1 MRDILFRARDYN
13 GNWRYGNLCHYIDDS
28 DPEYK
33 ADEYYTIRE
42 LDVRDVD
49 YEDAESV
56 VIPETIGQL
65 VWKSSDGAHE
75 VWEGDIIECRL
86 FRCFPHSIC
95 MAVWDTNTLSFR
107 LRWPGQIQYRSKYSF
122 VDFLG
127 DLFTEGEG
135 VVIGN
140 IHDNPNLFNEDKKKP
155 EGFKETES

>member
-1 MRDILFRARDYN
+1 MRDILFRGRDYH

-28 DPEYK
+28 NPMYK
-33 ADEYYTIRE
+33 TDEFYTIRAQE
-42 LDVRDVD
+42 VD
-49 YEDAESV
+49 CEEEEV

-86 FRCFPHSIC
+86 FGVYPSIC
-95 MAVWDTNTLSFR
+95 MAVWDINSLSFR
-107 LRWPGQIQYRSKYSF
+107 LRWPGQVQYSSKYSF

-127 DLFTEGEG
+127 NLFAEGEG

-140 IHDNPNLFNEDKKKP
+140 IHDNPRLFKKKP
-155 EGFKETES
+155 ETFKETES

>member
-1 MRDILFRARDYN
+1 MRDILFRGRDYH

-28 DPEYK
+28 NPEYK
-33 ADEYYTIRE
+33 TDEFYTIRAQE
-42 LDVRDVD
+42 VD
-49 YEDAESV
+49 CDEEAV

-65 VWKSSDGAHE
+65 VWKSSDGSHE

-86 FRCFPHSIC
+86 FGCFPCSIC

-127 DLFTEGEG
+127 NLFAEGEG

-140 IHDNPNLFNEDKKKP
+140 IHDNPRLFNEDKKKP
-155 EGFKETES
+155 EDFKETES

>member
-13 GNWRYGNLCHYIDDS
+13 ENWRYGNLCHYIDDS
-28 DPEYK
+28 IPMCK
-33 ADEYYTIRE
+33 ADEYYTIRAYYAGCDE
-42 LDVRDVD
+42 
-49 YEDAESV
+49 EAV

-86 FRCFPHSIC
+86 FGVYPSIC
-95 MAVWDTNTLSFR
+95 MAVWDINSLSFR
-107 LRWPGQIQYRSKYSF
+107 LRWPGQVQYSSKYSF

-127 DLFTEGEG
+127 NLFAEWEG

-140 IHDNPNLFNEDKKKP
+140 IHDNPRLFNEDKKKP
-155 EGFKETES
+155 EDFKETES

>member
-1 MRDILFRARDYN
+1 MRDILFRGRDYH

-28 DPEYK
+28 NPEYK
-33 ADEYYTIRE
+33 TDEFYTIRAQE
-42 LDVRDVD
+42 VD
-49 YEDAESV
+49 CDEEAV

-65 VWKSSDGAHE
+65 VWKSSDGTHE

-86 FRCFPHSIC
+86 FRGFPSSIC

-107 LRWPGQIQYRSKYSF
+107 LRWLGQIQYRSKYSF

-127 DLFTEGEG
+127 NLFAEGEG

-140 IHDNPNLFNEDKKKP
+140 IHDNPRLFNEDKKKP
-155 EGFKETES
+155 EDFKETES

>member
-1 MRDILFRARDYN
+1 MRDVLFRARDYH

-28 DPEYK
+28 IPMCK
-33 ADEYYTIRE
+33 ADEYYTIRAQ
-42 LDVRDVD
+42 DVD
-49 YEDAESV
+49 CEEEAV

-86 FRCFPHSIC
+86 FGVFPSIC
-95 MAVWDTNTLSFR
+95 MAVWDINALSFR
-107 LRWPGQIQYRSKYSF
+107 LRWPGQIQYSSKYSF

-127 DLFTEGEG
+127 NLFAEGEG

-140 IHDNPNLFNEDKKKP
+140 IHDNPRLFKKKP
-155 EGFKETES
+155 ETLKETES

>member
-1 MRDILFRARDYN
+1 MRDILFRARDYH

-28 DPEYK
+28 NLMFESN
-33 ADEYYTIRE
+33 EYYTIRE
-42 LDVRDVD
+42 QDPDCEE
-49 YEDAESV
+49 EDV

-65 VWKSSDGAHE
+65 VWKSSDGSHE

-86 FRCFPHSIC
+86 FGCFPSSIC

-122 VDFLG
+122 VDFLRN
-127 DLFTEGEG
+127 LFTEGEG

-155 EGFKETES
+155 EDFKETES

>member
-1 MRDILFRARDYN
+1 LFRARDYH

-28 DPEYK
+28 NPMYETN
-33 ADEYYTIRE
+33 EYYTIRE
-42 LDVRDVD
+42 QDPDC
-49 YEDAESV
+49 EEQNV

-65 VWKSSDGAHE
+65 VWKSSDGTHE

-86 FRCFPHSIC
+86 FRYFPSSIC

-127 DLFTEGEG
+127 NLLAEGEG

-140 IHDNPNLFNEDKKKP
+140 IHDNPSLFNEDKKKP
-155 EGFKETES
+155 EDFKETES

>member
-1 MRDILFRARDYN
+1 MRDILFRARDYH

-28 DPEYK
+28 NPMYETN
-33 ADEYYTIRE
+33 EYYTIRE
-42 LDVRDVD
+42 QDPDC
-49 YEDAESV
+49 EEQNV

-65 VWKSSDGAHE
+65 VWKSSDGTHE

-86 FRCFPHSIC
+86 FRYFPSSIC

-127 DLFTEGEG
+127 NLLAEGEG

-140 IHDNPNLFNEDKKKP
+140 IHDNPRLFNEEKKKS

>member
-1 MRDILFRARDYN
+1 MYESN
-13 GNWRYGNLCHYIDDS
+13 
-28 DPEYK
+28 
-33 ADEYYTIRE
+33 EYYTIRE
-42 LDVRDVD
+42 QDPDCEE
-49 YEDAESV
+49 EDV

-65 VWKSSDGAHE
+65 VWKSSDGSHE

-86 FRCFPHSIC
+86 FGCFPCSIC

-127 DLFTEGEG
+127 NLFAEGEG

-140 IHDNPNLFNEDKKKP
+140 IYDNPSLFYGDKKKP
-155 EGFKETES
+155 EDFKETES

>member
-1 MRDILFRARDYN
+1 MRDILFRGRDYH
-13 GNWRYGNLCHYIDDS
+13 GNWRYGNLCHYIDDTGPS
-28 DPEYK
+28 WLKNKEFYV
-33 ADEYYTIRE
+33 IRE
-42 LDVRDVD
+42 REVD
-49 YEDAESV
+49 IDERAFV

-65 VWKSSDGAHE
+65 VWKSSDGSHE
-75 VWEGDIIECRL
+75 VREGDIIECRL
-86 FRCFPHSIC
+86 FRCFPSSIC

-127 DLFTEGEG
+127 DLFAGGEG

-140 IHDNPNLFNEDKKKP
+140 IHDNPRLFNEEKKKS

>member
-1 MRDILFRARDYN
+1 MRDILFRARDYH
-13 GNWRYGNLCHYIDDS
+13 GNWRYGNLCHYIDDTGPVL
-28 DPEYK
+28 PEDK
-33 ADEYYTIRE
+33 EFYTIRE
-42 LDVRDVD
+42 ATNFA
-49 YEDAESV
+49 AEECL

-65 VWKSSDGAHE
+65 VWKSSDGSHE

-86 FRCFPHSIC
+86 FRYFPSSIC

-127 DLFTEGEG
+127 DLFAGEG

-140 IHDNPNLFNEDKKKP
+140 IHDNPCLFNEEKKKS

>member
-1 MRDILFRARDYN
+1 MRDILFRGRDYH
-13 GNWRYGNLCHYIDDS
+13 GNWRYGNLCHYIDDTGPS
-28 DPEYK
+28 WLKNKEFYV
-33 ADEYYTIRE
+33 IRE
-42 LDVRDVD
+42 REVD
-49 YEDAESV
+49 IDERAFV

-65 VWKSSDGAHE
+65 VWKSSDGSHE

-86 FRCFPHSIC
+86 FRCFPSSIC

-127 DLFTEGEG
+127 DLFAEWEG

-140 IHDNPNLFNEDKKKP
+140 IHDNPRLFNEYKKKA
-155 EGFKETES
+155 EAFKETES